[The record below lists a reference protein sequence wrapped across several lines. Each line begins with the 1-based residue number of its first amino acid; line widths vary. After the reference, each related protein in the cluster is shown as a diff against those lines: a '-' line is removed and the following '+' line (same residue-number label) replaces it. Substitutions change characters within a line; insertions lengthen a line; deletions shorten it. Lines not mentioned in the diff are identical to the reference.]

1 MKKATKATNADCI
14 RRAIN
19 ISSQKDFFKFDKKS
33 FNPALVNANIP
44 ITSPKLVELMTT
56 IQELDKNDMA
66 KYGKKFKHIIY
77 SDLRS
82 SIAGIKLVAA
92 VLTSYGMSNIYKNNL
107 KVSIPDSN
115 DNFALLSSLATY
127 DKPFPVKLR
136 KDILT
141 VFNER
146 PGNIYGEKV
155 RFLLIDQGYKEGID
169 VYDVKYIHLVDDLTT
184 PSDEKQAIGRGTRF
198 CGQKGLEFHPE
209 LGWPLHIFKY
219 KLEIDKSKYGEEDAF
234 MLYIKESGIDIKKLY
249 FAAELESICR
259 FGAVDYEINKAIH
272 EFGNEK
278 EDNLEKKDIFVGY
291 ERLMEFK
298 VKDMYESLDREQN
311 GDFKMLKKAYNN
323 FGGALKFNFKK
334 TQKFIDITKVKEL
347 LPNLEKPLDF
357 IDMRKYVRKYFNKL
371 KWSNLEFKNMC
382 LGDDKEKKNDR
393 IVSLSNSQAFVS
405 NYFNSKSCY
414 KGILFWHSVG
424 TGKTCSAIATASS
437 SFEKDGYTILWVT
450 RHTLKPDIWKNI
462 YTQVCSQTIKE
473 KIEMGMNIPEK
484 DVKAPLKYLDD
495 RWVTPLSY
503 KQFTNL
509 INGKNEFYKEMV
521 KRNGKADPFK
531 KTLIIIDEA
540 HKLFAEDT
548 PAQERPDVK
557 ALKRAL
563 YQSYGTS
570 KKESC
575 KLLLMTA
582 TPYTNDPM
590 QLFKLLNLMR
600 ERDYFDEDFDSF
612 KDKYLDPNTYKFRKD
627 MNKEFLDRITG
638 YISYLN
644 RERDVRNFA
653 YPVIYTKKVNYSS
666 IGSST
671 SSVGLIVK
679 ILDDIKDYLSI
690 HPTKATEII
699 EYLKEISKKPKK
711 TTKTTDIITQEEALD
726 LCITPGKK
734 GAKKDENNDYDEIKD
749 FIKEING
756 KLKDF
761 EKEEKK
767 KAKELEK
774 EEKKKAKE
782 LEKEEKKKAK
792 ETNKKGAKKKVKSA
806 SPKKSKT
813 PSPKK
818 SKTPSPKKSKTPS
831 PKKSK
836 SPSPKKS
843 KSPSPIR
850 KTPPGKMG
858 RNSAATIIQKKLK
871 GFMYPFVNR
880 VSTNIND
887 REVYF
892 RKLIKHLKVDVK
904 SKNNCLQYEGMK
916 DGKPV
921 FKIGSNIILKTQ
933 IGTKSKNG
941 VAYLSGFKDVEGKL
955 YKYAVKIGKRED
967 LNREEMVL
975 EKLRMALVNHESF
988 HFPFLYATLYC
999 DSLKKEFSKVSE
1011 GELKEF
1017 PQILNALYKASK
1029 SKGEISILLNE
1040 LANGD
1045 LKSFCHINYKDGQL
1059 MHNAL
1064 VQVVLSLFSFYAT
1077 TEMQHCDSHWGNFL
1091 YHKIRPGGYIHYKI
1105 ASVDYYLENLGYLW
1119 VIWDF
1124 GLSRPFS
1131 EKAVLMN
1138 YDIGRILYAFM
1149 NKKQKG
1155 WLEDKLKYEPTFTN
1169 NVADIINDY
1178 FVLNKN
1184 LYNRFYTK
1192 ALMTMLIS
1200 SMFKNFAKL
1209 GWIST
1214 IPPSDKKMIINDK
1227 PYVISF

>member
-1 MKKATKATNADCI
+1 MKKATKADCI

-33 FNPALVNANIP
+33 FNPDKVKAHINV
-44 ITSPKLVELMTT
+44 TSPKLLELIET
-56 IQELDKNDMA
+56 IQDLDKNDMA
-66 KYGKKFKHIIY
+66 TYGKKFKHIIY

-92 VLTSYGMSNIYKNNL
+92 VLTSFGMSNIYKSNL

-136 KDILT
+136 KEILSI
-141 VFNER
+141 FNER

-169 VYDVKYIHLVDDLTT
+169 VYDVKYIHLVDDLIT

-198 CGQKGLEFHPE
+198 CGQKGLKFHPE
-209 LGWPLHIFKY
+209 LAWPLHVFKY
-219 KLEIDKSKYGEEDAF
+219 KLAIDKSKYGEEDPF
-234 MLYIKESGIDIKKLY
+234 LLFIKESGIDIKKLY

-278 EDNLEKKDIFVGY
+278 EDNLENKDIFVGY
-291 ERLMEFK
+291 EKLMDFK
-298 VKDMYESLDREQN
+298 IKDMYESLDREQN

-323 FGGALKFNFKK
+323 FGGAVKFKK
-334 TQKFIDITKVKEL
+334 TQKFIDITKVKKQL
-347 LPNLEKPLDF
+347 ITLDKPLNF
-357 IDMRKYVRKYFNKL
+357 IDMRKYIRKNFNNL
-371 KWSNLEFKNMC
+371 KWGNLDFKNMC
-382 LGDDKEKKNDR
+382 VSDGNDKKDTNR
-393 IVSLSNSQAFVS
+393 IVTLSNSQAFVS
-405 NYFNSKSCY
+405 NYFNSSSCY

-424 TGKTCSAIATASS
+424 TGKTCSAIATASNT
-437 SFEKDGYTILWVT
+437 FEKDGYTIIWVT

-473 KIEMGMNIPEK
+473 KLEQGMNIPEK
-484 DVKAPLKYLDD
+484 DVKAPLKYLDN

-521 KRNGKADPFK
+521 KRNGKIDPFK
-531 KTLIIIDEA
+531 KSLIIIDEA

-548 PAQERPDVK
+548 PAQERPDIK

-563 YQSYGTS
+563 YNSYKTS

-590 QLFKLLNLMR
+590 QLFKLLNLMK
-600 ERDYFDEDFDSF
+600 EDDYFDEDFDSF
-612 KDKYLDPNTYKFRKD
+612 KDKYLDPETYKFRKD
-627 MNKEFLDRITG
+627 MNKEFLDKITG

-644 RERDVRNFA
+644 RERDVRYFA

-666 IGSST
+666 ISSST
-671 SSVGLIVK
+671 SSVGLVVK
-679 ILDDIKDYLSI
+679 LLDDIEDYLSI
-690 HPTKATEII
+690 KPEKAKDMI
-699 EYLKEISKKPKK
+699 EYLKEISKKP
-711 TTKTTDIITQEEALD
+711 TKAASTDIITQEEALD
-726 LCITPGKK
+726 LCITSSKK
-734 GAKKDENNDYDEIKD
+734 TAKKDDKNDYDEIKE
-749 FIKEING
+749 FVKELNG
-756 KLKDF
+756 KIKGI

-806 SPKKSKT
+806 SPL

-818 SKTPSPKKSKTPS
+818 S
-831 PKKSK
+831 KSK
-836 SPSPKKS
+836 SPSPKKP
-843 KSPSPIR
+843 KSPFQVR

-858 RNSAATIIQKKLK
+858 RHSAARIIQQKLK

-904 SKNNCLQYEGMK
+904 SKNNCLKYDGMK

-921 FKIGSNIILKTQ
+921 FKIGDNIILKKQ

-955 YKYAVKIGKRED
+955 FKYAVKIGMRED
-967 LNREEMVL
+967 FNREEMVL
-975 EKLRMALVNHESF
+975 EKLRKALINHESF

-999 DSLKKEFSKVSE
+999 DSLKNEFSKVSE
-1011 GELKEF
+1011 GELKVF
-1017 PQILNALYKASK
+1017 PQILKTLYKASK
-1029 SKGEISILLNE
+1029 AKGEVSILLNE

-1045 LKSFCHINYKDGQL
+1045 LKSFIYDNYKDGKL

-1064 VQVVLSLFSFYAT
+1064 VQVALSLFSFYVT

-1091 YHKIRPGGYIHYKI
+1091 YHKIKPGGYIHYKI
-1105 ASVDYYLENLGYLW
+1105 AGADYYLENLGYLW

-1138 YDIGRILYAFM
+1138 YDIGRILFAFM

-1155 WLEDKLKYEPTFTN
+1155 WLEDKFKYEPTFTN
-1169 NVADIINDY
+1169 SVADIINHY
-1178 FVLNKN
+1178 FVVNKN

-1192 ALMTMLIS
+1192 DLMTSLVS
-1200 SMFKNFAKL
+1200 LMFKDFAKL

-1214 IPPSDKKMIINDK
+1214 TPPSNRKLIINDK
-1227 PYVISF
+1227 PYVIY